1 MGTSYHNAI
10 SYIDVVIQISLT
22 ANCTYGGASCDC
34 RYRLWQHMPQGC
46 NGGPPRGCDSQRR
59 NAVRHTAWR
68 RGSGAVQTAAPPL
81 SHWLLALW
89 NEVPH
94 QSHLEIHHAD
104 VYIRIF
110 EYADARTNNIY
121 RRFFPGSF
129 QMTAATRSTS
139 VNGESKSSGRPC
151 MATALRWDRQVRCRA
166 SFVTWCS

>member
-1 MGTSYHNAI
+1 MRLYDCSLQSGHHALPSSFPLPTNKHTHTNEQDGNPCSTK
-10 SYIDVVIQISLT
+10 VLT
-22 ANCTYGGASCDC
+22 ASVTA
-34 RYRLWQHMPQGC
+34 
-46 NGGPPRGCDSQRR
+46 QRWSLCLPCKCED
-59 NAVRHTAWR
+59 A
-68 RGSGAVQTAAPPL
+68 AAPPL

-94 QSHLEIHHAD
+94 QSRFEIHHAD